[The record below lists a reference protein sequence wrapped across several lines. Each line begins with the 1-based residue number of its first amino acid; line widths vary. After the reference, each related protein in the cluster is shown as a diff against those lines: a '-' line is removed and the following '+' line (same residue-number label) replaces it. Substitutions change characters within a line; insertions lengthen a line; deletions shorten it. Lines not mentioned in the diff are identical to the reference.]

1 MFVLTVA
8 ASSLEADLPV
18 GPSSGTRWQLLPRG
32 PVCTARGRRRRLPG
46 NPVSALEG
54 RASELPQRPVAVR
67 GGPQKR
73 PIKLSVKLSARAY
86 AMIGKDFGI
95 VRIRR

>member
-18 GPSSGTRWQLLPRG
+18 GPSSGTRWQSLPRG
-32 PVCTARGRRRRLPG
+32 PVCTARAAAAAAFQGTRFPR
-46 NPVSALEG
+46 S
-54 RASELPQRPVAVR
+54 RA
-67 GGPQKR
+67 GPRSCPEAARKR